1 MGLDPPFL
9 ICPNCRRR
17 SGKLFVRD
25 PEAAENDG
33 EILPLDKA
41 IRGRSPSNNAS
52 MTGACGETVGT
63 RTFEVMGT
71 PRSGGADAICSTR
84 REFIALRR
92 S

>member
-41 IRGRSPSNNAS
+41 IRGAARPIMRA
-52 MTGACGETVGT
+52 
-63 RTFEVMGT
+63 
-71 PRSGGADAICSTR
+71 
-84 REFIALRR
+84 
-92 S
+92 